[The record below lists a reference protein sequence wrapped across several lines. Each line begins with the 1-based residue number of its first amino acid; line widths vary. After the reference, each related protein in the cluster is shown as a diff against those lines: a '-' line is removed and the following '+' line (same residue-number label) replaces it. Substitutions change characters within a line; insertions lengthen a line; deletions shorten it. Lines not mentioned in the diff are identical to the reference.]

1 MDFWTSLLGGGV
13 IVALI
18 ESARGLVAWILK
30 RKAEKEDRA
39 EDRADKRIEER
50 IGHLEDDMAE
60 LHTHHEDDMAQLH
73 THLKDDMAELHTLT
87 AALAESQ
94 KNVLFDRIRYL
105 CRRYLADGEI
115 DFDDLRAVNALHNSY
130 HNGLGGNGDLDA
142 LMKQVRELP
151 VKPKK

>member
-18 ESARGLVAWILK
+18 ESARGLVAWLLK
-30 RKAEKEDRA
+30 RKAEREDRA
-39 EDRADKRIEER
+39 EDRADRRIEER
-50 IGHLEDDMAE
+50 IGHLE
-60 LHTHHEDDMAQLH
+60 
-73 THLKDDMAELHTLT
+73 DDMAELHTLT

-105 CRRYLADGEI
+105 CRRYLSDGEI
-115 DFDDLRAVNALHNSY
+115 DFDDLRAINALHNSY

-142 LMKQVRELP
+142 LMKLVRELP
-151 VKPKK
+151 VKPKN

>member
-30 RKAEKEDRA
+30 RKAEREDRA

-50 IGHLEDDMAE
+50 IGHLEDEMTA
-60 LHTHHEDDMAQLH
+60 MR
-73 THLKDDMAELHTLT
+73 TLT

-151 VKPKK
+151 VKPKN

>member
-30 RKAEKEDRA
+30 RKAEREDRA

-50 IGHLEDDMAE
+50 IGHLEDEMTA
-60 LHTHHEDDMAQLH
+60 TRM
-73 THLKDDMAELHTLT
+73 LT

-105 CRRYLADGEI
+105 CRRYLSDGAI

-142 LMKQVRELP
+142 LMKQVRALP
-151 VKPKK
+151 VKPKN

>member
-18 ESARGLVAWILK
+18 ESARGLVAWFLK

-50 IGHLEDDMAE
+50 IGHLEDEMTA
-60 LHTHHEDDMAQLH
+60 MR
-73 THLKDDMAELHTLT
+73 TLT

-130 HNGLGGNGDLDA
+130 HNGLGGNGDLDT
-142 LMKQVRELP
+142 LMKQVRALP
-151 VKPKK
+151 VKPKN